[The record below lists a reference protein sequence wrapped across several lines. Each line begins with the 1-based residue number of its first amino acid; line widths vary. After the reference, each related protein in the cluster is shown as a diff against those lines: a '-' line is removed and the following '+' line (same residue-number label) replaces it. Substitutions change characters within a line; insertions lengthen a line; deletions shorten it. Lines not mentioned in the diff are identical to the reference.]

1 MTNKRKQIQDAKA
14 STGKPAKKVKNKF
27 AKEKHKKSKKKS
39 TSVAIV
45 DKHVLQSNSSN
56 KSFPKSKLVSA
67 LFNGEDDLKS
77 AFDGEF
83 KLSRDHVEQLNI
95 IVNTSQIE
103 LKQALFIIY
112 ENKGYEALG
121 CDDFKAYVNKYLT
134 LSYDAALKQA
144 LAAKVAYVINGLD
157 AIGFFSDNSMLP
169 MKDLSDVQI
178 KNVVEQIEEEHD
190 MDITIRGKY
199 TRKMVEAAMR
209 ELGLLD
215 KDDSDEGLEVVEDEE
230 DAVDQT
236 DDDLGFD
243 DSDDEELD
251 SDTRPV
257 AKANIS
263 TSKQSSKAKQTYIED
278 YIEDVVKSECHRQ
291 FLEQF
296 NIEADTN
303 KSNKAIFT
311 AFINTDAG
319 KKSEVVTNAI
329 DLLCTHLVTLF
340 KSNLSDTLEAQ
351 DE

>member
-1 MTNKRKQIQDAKA
+1 MAIQRKQFHDVKKP
-14 STGKPAKKVKNKF
+14 TGKPVKKVKNKL

-39 TSVAIV
+39 TSAAIV
-45 DKHVLQSNSSN
+45 DKHVIQSNSSN

-67 LFNGEDDLKS
+67 LFNDEDNLQS

-121 CDDFKAYVNKYLT
+121 CDDFKAYVKKYLT

-157 AIGFFSDNSMLP
+157 AIGFYSDNSMLP

-209 ELGLLD
+209 ELDLLD
-215 KDDSDEGLEVVEDEE
+215 DIDDVPVSDR
-230 DAVDQT
+230 
-236 DDDLGFD
+236 DDDQAE
-243 DSDDEELD
+243 DEELD
-251 SDTRPV
+251 VEPPTKEKQHS
-257 AKANIS
+257 S
-263 TSKQSSKAKQTYIED
+263 TPKTDSSPTLSNSLK
-278 YIEDVVKSECHRQ
+278 Q
-291 FLEQF
+291 FLKALKKKTAEHG
-296 NIEADTN
+296 DT
-303 KSNKAIFT
+303 KAIFT
-311 AFINTDAG
+311 SFIETNSG
-319 KKSEVVTNAI
+319 KNPETVKKAI
-329 DLLCTHLVTLF
+329 KLLSKHL
-340 KSNLSDTLEAQ
+340 KTLEA
-351 DE
+351 